1 MSSLETP
8 QSKIP
13 VVDLGQLSLE
23 HEGEP
28 SEEEWQR
35 VARQLY
41 DALTDIGF
49 VYLSNHGIPEHQ
61 ISTLFKSSKSFFSLD
76 QEKKNSYSRNSESLL
91 GYLAMN
97 TEILDKEKMAS
108 ELRESFLMRK
118 DGRFP
123 DEVTPSFRPA
133 VGAMIESCT
142 SLTTRILTA
151 IAIGLDLDR
160 DFFTSAHKCM
170 IKKGSMTSLRVQHYP
185 PVPDDV
191 SEDAIRCG
199 AHTDYGTITLLFQ
212 DDMGGLQV
220 RDREG
225 NWIDAE
231 PIPGTIVVNV
241 GDLLQFWTAYKLI
254 ATTHRVLIPSQ
265 GLRRKTSRLSISFF
279 VNPDDQVLVKPPDGS
294 SASHEPIVTL
304 DYLLKKVA
312 QY

>member
-1 MSSLETP
+1 
-8 QSKIP
+8 
-13 VVDLGQLSLE
+13 
-23 HEGEP
+23 
-28 SEEEWQR
+28 
-35 VARQLY
+35 
-41 DALTDIGF
+41 
-49 VYLSNHGIPEHQ
+49 
-61 ISTLFKSSKSFFSLD
+61 
-76 QEKKNSYSRNSESLL
+76 
-91 GYLAMN
+91 MN

-254 ATTHRVLIPSQ
+254 ATDWMYRTKNTITLQRRYGSWKRSLFTKVFSLEHTASLDYVSLIGDEMRFLRAT
-265 GLRRKTSRLSISFF
+265 GLDASESSNLGDADGGNAGIPRFLRTSSTE
-279 VNPDDQVLVKPPDGS
+279 PDGKGDG
-294 SASHEPIVTL
+294 ENTL
-304 DYLLKKVA
+304 
-312 QY
+312 